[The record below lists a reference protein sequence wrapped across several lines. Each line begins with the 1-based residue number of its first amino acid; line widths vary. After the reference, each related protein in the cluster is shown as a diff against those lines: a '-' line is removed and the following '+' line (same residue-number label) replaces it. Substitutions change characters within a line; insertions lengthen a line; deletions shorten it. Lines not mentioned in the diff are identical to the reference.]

1 MTPQDVL
8 QLVQTQDIR
17 YIDCCFQEFGGPWQH
32 CTYAA
37 SELTE
42 ESFQTG
48 FGFDGSVIR
57 GWQALNESDLLLVPA
72 EATAAIDPFR
82 DAKTLQLIC
91 DIKDPLT
98 KKRYSRDPRSIARK
112 AEAYLAETGIADSA
126 MFSPEVEFFVFDHVR
141 YDQRKEAGYYQLD
154 SVEGKWQRGSDGPTN
169 MGQQIRGYEG
179 YFPMSPGDSLVD
191 LRSHMSDLLEAM
203 GVPIECHHHEVATG
217 GQCEIDPRQQ
227 TLLAAAD
234 GMQRVKY
241 VVRNAAQRF
250 GKTATF
256 MPKPIHEDNGSGMH
270 LHFSLRKGDESIFSG
285 RKYAGLSQEGLWAI
299 GGILKH
305 AASLLA
311 FTNPT
316 TNSYKR
322 LVPGYEA
329 PINLIYSSRNRSAAI
344 RVPVYSNDKH
354 TKRLEVRFP
363 DPSANPYLAFAA
375 IVMAALDGIQ
385 NQIDPPEPVDHDIET
400 MSPEEQSEID
410 TTPNGLDGALAALDD
425 DHDYLLQGDVFSK
438 QLIRYWIDYKTE
450 SEVVPMAARPHP
462 YEFCMY
468 YNC

>member
-8 QLVQTQDIR
+8 QLVRDKNIA
-17 YIDCCFQEFGGPWQH
+17 YIDCCFQEFCGPWQH
-32 CTYAA
+32 CSYAA
-37 SELTE
+37 TELTE
-42 ESFQTG
+42 DSFTQG

-57 GWQALNESDLLLVPA
+57 GWQQLNESDLLLVPVA
-72 EATAAIDPFR
+72 ETAAIDPFR
-82 DAKTLQLIC
+82 DRPTLQLIC

-98 KKRYSRDPRSIARK
+98 KKRFSRDPRSIARK
-112 AEAYLAETGIADSA
+112 AEAYLAESGIADSA
-126 MFSPEVEFFVFDHVR
+126 MFSPEVEFFVFDRVR
-141 YDQRKEAGYYQLD
+141 FDQRKEAGYYEVD
-154 SVEGKWQRGSDGPTN
+154 SVEGKWNRGSASPANLGN
-169 MGQQIRGYEG
+169 QIRGYEG
-179 YFPMSPGDSLVD
+179 YFPTAPADSLVD
-191 LRSHMSDLLEAM
+191 LRDHMSDLLNGM

-227 TLLAAAD
+227 PLLAAAD
-234 GMQRVKY
+234 AMQRVKY
-241 VVRNAAQRF
+241 VVRNAAARH

-270 LHFSLRKGDESIFSG
+270 LHFSLRQGDNAIFSG

-305 AASLLA
+305 APSLLA

-344 RVPVYSNDKH
+344 RVPVYSNDAQ
-354 TKRLEVRFP
+354 TKRLEIRFP

-375 IVMAALDGIQ
+375 IVMAALDGIK
-385 NQIDPPEPVDHDIET
+385 NQIEPPEPVDHDIEQ
-400 MSPEEQSEID
+400 MDPEDIAHIER
-410 TTPNGLDGALAALDD
+410 TPQGLDGALDALEK
-425 DHDYLLQGDVFSK
+425 DHAYLLEGDVFTA
-438 QLIRYWIDYKTE
+438 QTIQYWINYKRE
-450 SEVVPMAARPHP
+450 SEVIPLAARPHP
-462 YEFCMY
+462 YEYCMY
-468 YNC
+468 YNV

>member
-1 MTPQDVL
+1 MTPQEVL
-8 QLVQTQDIR
+8 QLVQTQNIA

-37 SELTE
+37 SELSE
-42 ESFQTG
+42 DSFTKG

-57 GWQALNESDLLLVPA
+57 GWQQLNESDLLLVPVA
-72 EATAAIDPFR
+72 ETAAMDPFR
-82 DAKTLQLIC
+82 DRPTLQLIC

-98 KKRYSRDPRSIARK
+98 KKRFSRDPRSIARK
-112 AEAYLAETGIADSA
+112 AEAYLQQTGIADSA
-126 MFSPEVEFFVFDHVR
+126 LFSPEVEFFIFDNVR
-141 YDQRKEAGYYQLD
+141 YDQRKEAGFYFVD
-154 SVEGKWQRGSDGPTN
+154 SAEGKWQRGSDSPTN
-169 MGQQIRGYEG
+169 LGQQIRGYEG
-179 YFPMSPGDSLVD
+179 YFPMSPADSLVD
-191 LRSHMSDLLEAM
+191 LRSHMADLLEAM

-227 TLLAAAD
+227 PLLKSAD
-234 GMQRVKY
+234 DMQRLKY
-241 VVRNAAQRF
+241 VVRNAANRF

-256 MPKPIHEDNGSGMH
+256 MPKPIHEDNGSGLH
-270 LHFSLRKGDESIFSG
+270 LHFSLRRGDEAVFAG

-299 GGILKH
+299 GGLLKH
-305 AASLLA
+305 APSLLA

-344 RVPVYSNDKH
+344 RVPVYSNDVH
-354 TKRLEVRFP
+354 TKRLEIRFP

-385 NQIDPPEPVDHDIET
+385 NQIDPPEPMDNDIEQ
-400 MSPEEQSEID
+400 MDPKQAAAIP
-410 TTPNGLDGALAALDD
+410 TTPQGLDGALKALEA

-438 QLIRYWIDYKTE
+438 QLIRYWIDYKMQ
-450 SEVVPMAARPHP
+450 SEVIPMAARPHP

-468 YNC
+468 YNV

>member
-8 QLVQTQDIR
+8 QLVQTQEIA

-32 CTYAA
+32 CTYSAA
-37 SELTE
+37 ELTL
-42 ESFQTG
+42 ESFTTG

-57 GWQALNESDLLLVPA
+57 GWQHLNESDLLLVPVA
-72 EATAAIDPFR
+72 ETAAIDPFR
-82 DAKTLQLIC
+82 DRPTLQLIC

-98 KKRYSRDPRSIARK
+98 KKTYSRDPRSIARK
-112 AEAYLAETGIADSA
+112 AQAYLASTGIADSA
-126 MFSPEVEFFVFDHVR
+126 MFSPEVEFFVFDSVR
-141 YDQRKEAGYYQLD
+141 YDQRKEAGYYHVD
-154 SVEGKWQRGSDGPTN
+154 SAEGKWNRGGDSPAN
-169 MGQQIRGYEG
+169 MGKQIRGYEG
-179 YFPMSPGDSLVD
+179 YFPMSPADTLVD
-191 LRSHMSDLLEAM
+191 LRSHMADLLEGM

-217 GQCEIDPRQQ
+217 GQCEIDPRAQG
-227 TLLAAAD
+227 LLAAAD
-234 GMQRVKY
+234 AMQRVKY
-241 VVRNAAQRF
+241 VVKNAAARH

-270 LHFSLRKGDESIFSG
+270 LHFSLRSGENSIFAG
-285 RKYAGLSQEGLWAI
+285 KKYAGLSQEGLWAI

-305 AASLLA
+305 APSLLA

-344 RVPVYSNDKH
+344 RVPVYSNDAQ

-363 DPSANPYLAFAA
+363 DPSANPYLAFTAV
-375 IVMAALDGIQ
+375 VMAALDGIQ
-385 NQIDPPEPVDHDIET
+385 KKIEPPEPVDNDLEQ
-400 MSPEEQSEID
+400 MEPEELAEIAK
-410 TTPNGLDGALAALDD
+410 TPQGLDGALAALEQ
-425 DHDYLLQGDVFSK
+425 DHAYLLEGGVFDEPM
-438 QLIRYWIDYKTE
+438 IRNWIDYKME

-468 YNC
+468 YNV

>member
-8 QLVQTQDIR
+8 QLVVEQNIA
-17 YIDCCFQEFGGPWQH
+17 YIDCCFQEFCGPWQH

-42 ESFQTG
+42 DSFTHG

-57 GWQALNESDLLLVPA
+57 GWQNLNESDLLLVPVA
-72 EATAAIDPFR
+72 ETAVVDPFR
-82 DAKTLQLIC
+82 DRPTLQLIC

-98 KKRYSRDPRSIARK
+98 KKRFSRDPRSIARK
-112 AEAYLAETGIADSA
+112 AEAYLKETGIADGA
-126 MFSPEVEFFVFDHVR
+126 LFSPEVEFFVFDNAR
-141 YDQRKEAGYYQLD
+141 FDQQKETAFYQVD
-154 SVEGKWQRGSDGPTN
+154 SVEGKWNRGSDSPANLG
-169 MGQQIRGYEG
+169 MQIRGYEG
-179 YFPMSPGDSLVD
+179 YFPSAPVDSLGD
-191 LRSHMSDLLEAM
+191 LRSRMADLLGGM
-203 GVPIECHHHEVATG
+203 GVPIVCHHHEVATG
-217 GQCEIDPRQQ
+217 GQCELDPQAQ
-227 TLLAAAD
+227 PLLAAAD
-234 GMQRVKY
+234 ALQRVKY
-241 VVRNAAQRF
+241 VVRNAAARH

-270 LHFSLRKGDESIFSG
+270 LHFSLRQGGDSIFAG
-285 RKYAGLSQEGLWAI
+285 KKYAGLSQEGLWAI

-305 AASLLA
+305 APSLLA

-322 LVPGYEA
+322 LIPGYEA

-344 RVPVYSNDKH
+344 RVPVYSNDKQ

-375 IVMAALDGIQ
+375 VVMAALDGIQ
-385 NQIDPPEPVDHDIET
+385 NQVEPPEPVDNDVEL
-400 MSPEEQSEID
+400 MAPEDRAAIV
-410 TTPNGLDGALAALDD
+410 TTPTGLSRSLAALRD

-438 QLIRYWIDYKTE
+438 QLIDYWIDYKME
-450 SEVVPMAARPHP
+450 SEVIPMASRPTP

-468 YNC
+468 YNV

>member
-8 QLVQTQDIR
+8 QLVADQNIA
-17 YIDCCFQEFGGPWQH
+17 YIDCCFQEFCGPWQH

-37 SELTE
+37 GELTE
-42 ESFQTG
+42 DSFTHG

-57 GWQALNESDLLLVPA
+57 SWQNLNESDLLLVPA
-72 EATAAIDPFR
+72 EATAAMDPFR
-82 DAKTLQLIC
+82 DRPTLQLIC

-98 KKRYSRDPRSIARK
+98 KKRFSRDPRSIARK
-112 AEAYLAETGIADSA
+112 AEAYLVETGIADGA
-126 MFSPEVEFFVFDHVR
+126 LFSPEVEFFVFDNAR
-141 YDQRKEAGYYQLD
+141 YDQQKNAGFYEVD
-154 SVEGKWQRGSDGPTN
+154 SVEGKWQRGSDSPAN
-169 MGQQIRGYEG
+169 FGQQIRGYEG
-179 YFPMSPGDSLVD
+179 YFPTAPNDSLAD
-191 LRSHMSDLLEAM
+191 LRSTMADLLEGM

-227 TLLAAAD
+227 PLLAAAD
-234 GMQRVKY
+234 AMQRVKY
-241 VVRNAAQRF
+241 VVRNAAIRH

-270 LHFSLRKGDESIFSG
+270 LHFSLRQGDDSIFAG
-285 RKYAGLSQEGLWAI
+285 KKYAGLSQEGLWAI

-305 AASLLA
+305 APSLLA
-311 FTNPT
+311 FTNPS

-329 PINLIYSSRNRSAAI
+329 PINLIYSSRNRSAAL
-344 RVPVYSNDKH
+344 RVPVYSNDKQ
-354 TKRLEVRFP
+354 TKRMEIRFP
-363 DPSANPYLAFAA
+363 DPSANPYLAFSA

-385 NQIDPPEPVDHDIET
+385 NQIDPPEPVDNDIEQMT
-400 MSPEEQSEID
+400 PEEAAKIER
-410 TTPNGLDGALAALDD
+410 TPTGLSRALAALEA

-438 QLIRYWIDYKTE
+438 QLIRYWVDYKME
-450 SEVVPMAARPHP
+450 SEVVPMASRPTP

-468 YNC
+468 YNV

>member
-8 QLVQTQDIR
+8 QLVRDRNIA
-17 YIDCCFQEFGGPWQH
+17 YIDCCYQEFCGPWQH
-32 CTYAA
+32 TTYAA

-42 ESFQTG
+42 ESFSAG

-57 GWQALNESDLLLVPA
+57 GWQELNESDLLLVPVA
-72 EATAAIDPFR
+72 ETAAVDPFR
-82 DAKTLQLIC
+82 DRPTLQLIC

-98 KKRYSRDPRSIARK
+98 KKRFSRDPRSIARK
-112 AEAYLAETGIADSA
+112 AEAYLQETGIADSA
-126 MFSPEVEFFVFDHVR
+126 VFAPEAEFFVFDSVR
-141 YDQRKEAGYYQLD
+141 YDQRKEAGFYYVD
-154 SVEGKWQRGSDGPTN
+154 SVEGKWQRGSNSPANLGR
-169 MGQQIRGYEG
+169 QIRGYEG
-179 YFPMSPGDSLVD
+179 YFPASPTDSLMD
-191 LRSHMSDLLEAM
+191 LRNHMADLLVGM

-217 GQCEIDPRQQ
+217 GQCEIDPQPQ
-227 TLLAAAD
+227 GLVVAAD
-234 GMQRVKY
+234 TMMRLKY
-241 VVRNAAQRF
+241 VVKNAAARH

-270 LHFSLRKGDESIFSG
+270 LHFSLRRGEESIFSG
-285 RKYAGLSQEGLWAI
+285 KKYAGLSQEGLWAI

-305 AASLLA
+305 APSLLA

-344 RVPVYSNDKH
+344 RVPVYSNDSR
-354 TKRLEVRFP
+354 TKRLEARFP

-375 IVMAALDGIQ
+375 VLMAALDGIQ
-385 NQIDPPEPVDHDIET
+385 NQIEPPEPVDNDVEL
-400 MSPEEQSEID
+400 MEPSEIARIPR
-410 TTPNGLDGALAALDD
+410 TPDGLDVALTALAN
-425 DHDYLLQGDVFSK
+425 DHDYLLRGGVFSE
-438 QLIRYWIDYKTE
+438 QLIRYWINYKTQ
-450 SEVVPMAARPHP
+450 SEVIPMASRPHP

-468 YNC
+468 YDA

>member
-8 QLVQTQDIR
+8 QLVQSNDIA
-17 YIDCCFQEFGGPWQH
+17 YIDCCFQEFCGPWQH

-42 ESFQTG
+42 DSFTHG

-57 GWQALNESDLLLVPA
+57 GWQNLNESDLLLVPVA
-72 EATAAIDPFR
+72 ETAAIDPFR
-82 DAKTLQLIC
+82 DRPTLQLIC

-98 KKRYSRDPRSIARK
+98 KKRFSRDPRSIARK
-112 AEAYLAETGIADSA
+112 AEAYLKGTGIADSA
-126 MFSPEVEFFVFDHVR
+126 VFSPEVEFFVFDNVSF
-141 YDQRKEAGYYQLD
+141 DQRKEAAYYHVD
-154 SVEGKWQRGSDGPTN
+154 SVEGKWQRGDKSPVN
-169 MGQQIRGYEG
+169 LGQQIRGYEG
-179 YFPMSPGDSLVD
+179 YFPMPPNDSLAD
-191 LRSHMSDLLEAM
+191 LRSHMADLLEGM
-203 GVPIECHHHEVATG
+203 GVPVECHHHEVATG

-227 TLLAAAD
+227 PLLAAAD
-234 GMQRVKY
+234 ALQRVKY
-241 VVRNAAQRF
+241 VVRNAANRF
-250 GKTATF
+250 GKSATF

-270 LHFSLRKGDESIFSG
+270 IHFSLRQGEDSVFAG

-305 AASLLA
+305 APSLLA
-311 FTNPT
+311 FTNPS

-344 RVPVYSNDKH
+344 RVPVYSNDKQ

-375 IVMAALDGIQ
+375 LVMAALDGIQ
-385 NQIDPPEPVDHDIET
+385 NQIDPPEPVDNDIEQ
-400 MSPEEQSEID
+400 MSQQEAGQIER
-410 TTPNGLDGALAALDD
+410 TPTGLSRTLDALQA
-425 DHDYLLQGDVFSK
+425 DHAYLLQGDVFTAE
-438 QLIRYWIDYKTE
+438 LVRNWIDYKME
-450 SEVVPMAARPHP
+450 SEVIPMASRPTP

-468 YNC
+468 YNV

>member
-8 QLVQTQDIR
+8 QLVQSQEIA

-37 SELTE
+37 SELTVD
-42 ESFQTG
+42 SFTTG

-57 GWQALNESDLLLVPA
+57 GWQELNESDLLLVPA

-82 DAKTLQLIC
+82 DRPTMQFIC

-98 KKRYSRDPRSIARK
+98 KKRFSRDPRSIARK
-112 AEAYLAETGIADSA
+112 AEAYLKETGIADSA
-126 MFSPEVEFFVFDHVR
+126 VFSPEVEFFVFDNVSF
-141 YDQRKEAGYYQLD
+141 DQRKETAHYHVD
-154 SVEGKWQRGSDGPTN
+154 SVEGKWQRGEKSPAN

-179 YFPMSPGDSLVD
+179 YFPMSPNDSLAD
-191 LRSHMSDLLEAM
+191 LRSHMADLLEGM

-217 GQCEIDPRQQ
+217 GQCEIDTRAMP
-227 TLLAAAD
+227 LLEAAD
-234 GMQRVKY
+234 AMQRVKY
-241 VVRNAAQRF
+241 VVKNAANRF
-250 GKTATF
+250 GKSATF

-270 LHFSLRKGDESIFSG
+270 LHFSLRKGDDSLFSG

-305 AASLLA
+305 APSLLA
-311 FTNPT
+311 FTNPS

-344 RVPVYSNDKH
+344 RVPVYSNDVR

-385 NQIDPPEPVDHDIET
+385 NQIDPPEPVDNDTEQMSLEEAAKIER
-400 MSPEEQSEID
+400 
-410 TTPNGLDGALAALDD
+410 TPTGLSRSLAALKA
-425 DHDYLLQGDVFSK
+425 DHDYLLQGNVFSK
-438 QLIRYWIDYKTE
+438 QLIDYWVDYKME
-450 SEVVPMAARPHP
+450 SEVVPMASRPTP

-468 YNC
+468 YNV